1 MRGRR
6 VYLHGR
12 LTSPSPTLAHVA
24 TSTSS
29 GEAWGSR
36 IGLILAMAGNAVGL
50 GNFLRFPGQ
59 AAANGGGSF
68 MIAYFLSFILLGLPL
83 MWIEWGIGRR
93 GGRFRK
99 GHVPGMFAA
108 LWKHPA
114 AKYLGVVGLVI
125 PFVVLCYY
133 TVLMSW
139 TLAFTWFSATGDY
152 WGLTTQ
158 EQMAGY
164 LTSYQVIHDASA
176 HDFWVPFLF
185 FFLSIGPTIY
195 VLSKGIS
202 SGIERLAKI
211 GMPILF
217 LFAIVL
223 MVRVL
228 TLGPGDNGV
237 SPMQGLE
244 FIYKPDL
251 SGLGSATV
259 WLAAAGQIFF
269 TLSVGMGTLQTY
281 ASYLSKKD
289 DIALSGVA
297 TAITNE
303 TAEVV
308 LGGSIAIPAAVA
320 FFGVAGAMQVAQS
333 GSFNLG
339 FVAMPIVFQE
349 MPFGGQ
355 VFGAMWFALLY
366 FAGITSSVAM
376 ATPIVAFFE
385 EEFGISRVK
394 SSWTIGAIAV
404 LFGVLCMLVFESG
417 FLWEWDYWAGTFGLA
432 VMAVIEVILFMW
444 VFKPENAWR
453 SIHLGADIRLPN
465 LFRFI
470 MTYVTPVFLLVILG
484 WWAVTAAWP
493 TLTLS
498 CPDTAPA
505 GALCSAGG
513 PIPEGMAVW
522 VQVSRLLLVG
532 FIVFFLMMIRIAWKR
547 NNYDE
552 RADFLEVG
560 PDGPHRAGSVGRPNP
575 LAEQRTVHHPDHVSP
590 LVPLPNDP
598 DDAV

>member
-1 MRGRR
+1 M
-6 VYLHGR
+6 
-12 LTSPSPTLAHVA
+12 SSQQ
-24 TSTSS
+24 SS
-29 GEAWGSR
+29 GAPSAEAWGSR

-68 MIAYFLSFILLGLPL
+68 MIAYFISFLLLGLPL

-99 GHVPGMFAA
+99 GHIPGMFAT

-114 AKYLGVVGLVI
+114 AKYLGVIGLVI

-139 TLAFTWFSATGDY
+139 TLAYTWFSMTGAY

-158 EQMAGY
+158 EEMAGF
-164 LTSYQVIHDASA
+164 LRSYQHISDGSV

-185 FFLSIGPTIY
+185 FFLSIGPTIW
-195 VLSKGIS
+195 VLSRGIS
-202 SGIERLAKI
+202 SGIEKLAKI

-217 LFAIVL
+217 LFAIIL

-228 TLGPGDNGV
+228 TLGPGENGV
-237 SPMQGLE
+237 SPLQGLE

-251 SGLGSATV
+251 SGLGTAKT

-281 ASYLSKKD
+281 ASYLSTKD

-320 FFGVAGAMQVAQS
+320 FFGVSGAMAVASS

-339 FVAMPIVFQE
+339 FVAMPVVFQQ
-349 MPFGGQ
+349 MPFGQ
-355 VFGAMWFALLY
+355 MFGAMWFGLLY

-385 EEFGISRVK
+385 EEFGIDRVK
-394 SSWTIGAIAV
+394 TSWVIGGIAIV
-404 LFGVLCMLVFESG
+404 FGVLTMLLFESG

-432 VMAVIEVILFMW
+432 VMAVIEVILYMW
-444 VFKPENAWR
+444 LFKPENAWR
-453 SIHLGADIRLPN
+453 SMHLGADIRLPAVY
-465 LFRFI
+465 RFI
-470 MTYVTPVFLLVILG
+470 MTYVTPLFLLIILG
-484 WWAVTAAWP
+484 WWAVTEAWP
-493 TLTLS
+493 ILTL
-498 CPDTAPA
+498 A
-505 GALCSAGG
+505 GNKSAGG
-513 PIPEGMAVW
+513 DIPAGQAVY
-522 VQVSRLLLVG
+522 VQLSRLLLVS
-532 FIVFFLMMIRIAWKR
+532 FVVFFLVMIRLAWKR
-547 NNYDE
+547 NGYDD
-552 RADFLEVG
+552 RADFIEVG
-560 PDGPHRAGSVGRPNP
+560 PDGPHRAGSVTRPNP
-575 LAEQRTVHHPDHVSP
+575 NAPRVAHAHDYVSP
-590 LVPLPNDP
+590 MLPTHGDDVPPQR
-598 DDAV
+598 

>member
-1 MRGRR
+1 MPE
-6 VYLHGR
+6 
-12 LTSPSPTLAHVA
+12 SKPSA
-24 TSTSS
+24 
-29 GEAWGSR
+29 EAWGSR

-68 MIAYFLSFILLGLPL
+68 MIAYFISFLLLGLPL

-99 GHVPGMFAA
+99 GHIPGMFAA

-114 AKYLGVVGLVI
+114 AKYLGVIGLVI

-139 TLAFTWFSATGDY
+139 TLAYTWFSLTGDY

-158 EQMAGY
+158 AEMAGF
-164 LTSYQVIHDASA
+164 LTSYQNISDASA
-176 HDFWVPFLF
+176 HEFWVPFLF

-195 VLSKGIS
+195 VLSRGIS
-202 SGIERLAKI
+202 SGIEKLAKI

-217 LFAIVL
+217 VFAIIL

-228 TLGPGDNGV
+228 TLGPGENGV
-237 SPMQGLE
+237 SPLQGLE

-251 SGLGSATV
+251 SGLGSAKV

-281 ASYLSKKD
+281 ASYLSTKD

-320 FFGVAGAMQVAQS
+320 FFGVAGAMAVAQS

-349 MPFGGQ
+349 MPFGGRI
-355 VFGAMWFALLY
+355 FGAMWFGLLY

-385 EEFGISRVK
+385 EEFGIDRRK
-394 SSWTIGAIAV
+394 TSWTIGGIAV
-404 LFGVLCMLVFESG
+404 VFGVLTMLLFESG

-432 VMAVIEVILFMW
+432 VMAVIEVILYMW

-453 SIHLGADIRLPN
+453 SMHLGADIRLPS
-465 LFRFI
+465 LYKFI
-470 MTYVTPVFLLVILG
+470 MTYVTPVFLLIILG
-484 WWAVTAAWP
+484 WWAVTQAWP
-493 TLTLS
+493 TLTLTD
-498 CPDTAPA
+498 CPEGVVA
-505 GALCSAGG
+505 GALCSQGSV
-513 PIPEGMAVW
+513 IPEGMAVY
-522 VQVSRLLLVG
+522 VHLSRLLLVA
-532 FIVFFLMMIRIAWKR
+532 FIAFFLVMIRIAWKK
-547 NNYDE
+547 NGYDDY
-552 RADFLEVG
+552 ADFIEVG
-560 PDGPHRAGSVGRPNP
+560 PDGPFRAGSVTRPNP
-575 LAEQRTVHHPDHVSP
+575 SAPQVAHAHPAYVSP
-590 LVPLPNDP
+590 LLPEHG
-598 DDAV
+598 DDLPERP